1 MSIHEYFSLLGRNKR
16 IIAIIMVI
24 FLGASVLLSASQT
37 FKYSAS
43 VKLLTI
49 NTFNNSDPYTV
60 SRSNEYLGG
69 LLAQIVSSNSFF
81 EKAKS
86 VNSSVD
92 FTYFGETDRQ
102 KMKKWGNAVKARSL
116 GDNGV
121 IAIEVYHPDKSQAIE
136 IARAVAY
143 VLQTDNAQYHGFGDK
158 VQVKIIDE
166 PIASNYPV
174 RPNLFLNFGLA
185 LFFGA
190 IFSLSYVY
198 LFPES
203 SSARRNDVQHT
214 KKNKVEYVKEEDVA
228 VKNSAVES
236 LYPEMYDRGTYVEED
251 VAEQEIASK
260 ESSEVAPSKKE
271 DFKEYNEEY
280 DLEGQADMRNVLGR

>member
-1 MSIHEYFSLLGRNKR
+1 
-16 IIAIIMVI
+16 MVI
-24 FLGASVLLSASQT
+24 FLGVSMLLSASQT

-69 LLAQIVSSNSFF
+69 LLAQITSSNSFF
-81 EKAKS
+81 EKVKNI
-86 VNSSVD
+86 NSTIDVS
-92 FTYFGETDRQ
+92 YFGDSSRKQ
-102 KMKKWGNAVKARSL
+102 IKKWGNTVKARSL

-121 IAIEVYHPDKSQAIE
+121 IVIDVYHPDKSQAVE

-185 LFFGA
+185 LFFGLV
-190 IFSLSYVY
+190 FSLSYVY
-198 LFPES
+198 LFPETLS
-203 SSARRNDVQHT
+203 KKSQQVKKAKNNKIVQT
-214 KKNKVEYVKEEDVA
+214 VVLSDNP
-228 VKNSAVES
+228 AVES
-236 LYPEMYDRGTYVEED
+236 LYPEMYDRNTYIGDADNDQDEEYETVVEE
-251 VAEQEIASK
+251 K
-260 ESSEVAPSKKE
+260 NSEVIYDKNTNSDAY
-271 DFKEYNEEY
+271 DF
-280 DLEGQADMRNVLGR
+280 EGQADMKNVLSR